1 MNKPENPDIPSNPS
15 NPETLS
21 DEEMMKLINEILDSV
36 PPEEAE
42 DYLLAIANERPAPHD
57 VPVELTPS
65 QANNLLLF
73 LHRGGG

>member
-1 MNKPENPDIPSNPS
+1 MEMDRPKPQKPDD
-15 NPETLS
+15 PEALS

-36 PPEEAE
+36 PPEQAE
-42 DYLLAIANERPAPHD
+42 DCLLAIADGRPAPHG
-57 VPVELTPS
+57 VPVELTPA